1 MKKACKVLFILALA
15 LTVFS
20 ATNLPLAHSGPMLK
34 MVAIEA
40 NAPGQVKK
48 LARMG
53 IDISEVIKGPLVQGP
68 RGVPM
73 QTYRV
78 EAVVSALDEKKLG
91 REGRKRGTVMNKCI
105 FIYPQV

>member
-34 MVAIEA
+34 MVAIKA

-48 LARMG
+48 LASMG

-91 REGRKRGTVMNKCI
+91 REGRKRGTEKRDGHE
-105 FIYPQV
+105 